1 MSEESSGSAILQKGA
16 QEIGLPLS
24 DLQIDQFETLSRE
37 LIDWNQRMNLTSI
50 VLPEEVQTKHFLD
63 SLTVIRALP
72 KGVAAGTAGARLID
86 VGSGA
91 GFPGIPLAIVRPRV
105 QVTLNEATQKKC
117 RFLEHVLA
125 ALNLRNANVVC
136 GRAEDVAQ
144 RPDQREMYDIAVARA
159 VAPLATLAELC
170 LPFVR
175 IGGRVIAPK
184 KQGIES
190 EVAAAGRAIRTLGG
204 VSRPSIEVRVPILDE
219 ERQLIVVD
227 KVKPTPRAYPRRAGI
242 PAKAPL

>member
-1 MSEESSGSAILQKGA
+1 VSEESSGSAILQKGA